1 MSYGSSCACESD
13 TFSRGKRFNFNPNGQ
28 RGALCR
34 VIKKK
39 RSTRSLPL
47 SASIKLEHVAN
58 NDPWMSPYITEM
70 RRKQLQSVTYLCE
83 CSIGVTVII
92 PNVRRNGPKT
102 MWREKGW
109 EMIRRFIKRFSIH
122 IEIAIKLSCKTWN
135 VQSIHRSEIIIEF
148 ITWSVE

>member
-1 MSYGSSCACESD
+1 MGHRVRANPTHSHVGSDSILIRTAKGELYAASLKRND
-13 TFSRGKRFNFNPNGQ
+13 PRG
-28 RGALCR
+28 
-34 VIKKK
+34 
-39 RSTRSLPL
+39 RSPL

-109 EMIRRFIKRFSIH
+109 EMIWRFIKRFYSYRDRNKIV
-122 IEIAIKLSCKTWN
+122 KRGMYNL
-135 VQSIHRSEIIIEF
+135 F
-148 ITWSVE
+148 IDSR